1 MEIFWTRKAQDDLV
15 RIYQFALHY
24 SRQHANAVLDR
35 LMEGATS
42 PGDCPAM
49 GVFLPRYAPREVRRM
64 VFDEYE
70 VHYEI
75 QGTAIYILDLWH
87 CREDR

>member
-1 MEIFWTRKAQDDLV
+1 
-15 RIYQFALHY
+15 
-24 SRQHANAVLDR
+24 
-35 LMEGATS
+35 
-42 PGDCPAM
+42 M
-49 GVFLPRYAPREVRRM
+49 GVFLPRYAPREVRKM